1 MFIITKAIHGGWSRY
16 MDKKF
21 LTIKEI
27 CEYTGWGETKVRE
40 IVKRKDSV
48 FTVKMGNRYYV
59 DKKKFDDYLDNYM
72 KYQIEV

>member
-1 MFIITKAIHGGWSRY
+1 

-40 IVKRKDSV
+40 IVRRKDST
-48 FTVKMGNRYYV
+48 FTVKMGNRYYI
-59 DKKKFDDYLDNYM
+59 DKKKFDDYLDNCM

>member
-1 MFIITKAIHGGWSRY
+1 

-40 IVKRKDSV
+40 IVKIK
-48 FTVKMGNRYYV
+48 
-59 DKKKFDDYLDNYM
+59 
-72 KYQIEV
+72 IESSLS